1 MKHITILISIF
12 LLAACASKSNQ
23 SLEPII
29 KKEFIYVKCKVDEK
43 ILTTNK
49 IVISEKDNI
58 SEVIKK
64 LIEELNSRK
73 DKLESIKNIN
83 CIEIK

>member
-1 MKHITILISIF
+1 
-12 LLAACASKSNQ
+12 LA
-23 SLEPII
+23 
-29 KKEFIYVKCKVDEK
+29 
-43 ILTTNK
+43 TNK

>member
-1 MKHITILISIF
+1 MKKLIILISII
-12 LLAACASKSNQ
+12 LLSACQ
-23 SLEPII
+23 STPEKNLEPII
-29 KKEFIYVKCKVDEK
+29 KKEFVYIKCKVDEK

-49 IVISEKDNI
+49 ITISEKDNI

-83 CIEIK
+83 CIEVK

>member
-12 LLAACASKSNQ
+12 LLAACASKSNTQ
-23 SLEPII
+23 LEPII

-43 ILTTNK
+43 ILATNK

-83 CIEIK
+83 CIEVK